1 MLFVLSAKDLEEV
14 FSRLIGQGVTV
25 DKWGEE
31 GLHILINPK
40 DLETIL
46 KNAYKNINIIN
57 ANIMVKSGTPD
68 FVCAVE
74 MDIKPLL
81 EQQKV
86 DPPKPEPKTP
96 FPGTE
101 SLNEMSR
108 DVQPDEPEPED
119 TRPNKEAM
127 VGVNTQPSAAM
138 LSTSTQPVA
147 PKTVEEMFNEEVE
160 PEPPQPPLF
169 EREEVKKRG
178 RGRPPKIIK
187 GSKCKAEPYR
197 PSGNND
203 IYAKVDNTSPQK
215 DKDAVVIDGI
225 QFIPGD

>member
-14 FSRLIGQGVTV
+14 FSRLIGQGVIV

-31 GLHILINPK
+31 GLHILIGPK
-40 DLETIL
+40 DLEAVL
-46 KNAYKNINIIN
+46 KNAYKNINIIS

-81 EQQKV
+81 EQQKN
-86 DPPKPEPKTP
+86 DPSKLT
-96 FPGTE
+96 
-101 SLNEMSR
+101 SA
-108 DVQPDEPEPED
+108 PDENAECEPTTPD
-119 TRPNKEAM
+119 DGAQHSEAALDI
-127 VGVNTQPSAAM
+127 NA
-138 LSTSTQPVA
+138 QPVA

-169 EREEVKKRG
+169 EKEEIKKKG
-178 RGRPPKIIK
+178 RGRPPKTIK
-187 GSKCKAEPYR
+187 GGKCKAEPYR
-197 PSGNND
+197 PSNDNNV
-203 IYAKVDNTSPQK
+203 YAKVDKTSPQK

-225 QFIPGD
+225 QFVPGD